1 LVPVRRLLFVLML
14 LLASTPAMAHASSM
28 TLSSAQQVYLYGEN
42 IRIVANV
49 TNDADTPAKVYIEH
63 TLRDLMGRVATGYLL
78 KVVDVGAHEAKLV
91 ELYDVKVDDS
101 FYSGQYIVW
110 ASLIVN
116 KVRVGEEEL
125 SFTVEGAPEDME
137 VRLQISSDPDYAS
150 VGHVFMMGEKA
161 YMQLVGAPQGAT
173 VSTLLKLPD
182 NSTQQLAL
190 PVALT
195 VKQAGRYSV
204 YVNVSATGY
213 RDIHLR
219 DFISV
224 TENGPDALADRKET
238 SSISLQLD
246 ETSYTVGE
254 EAVATGE
261 ISPPHA
267 GASVTLTFSRGGAS
281 EATIIATTD
290 DDGHYQAKYEA
301 QADGQ
306 WSVKAEWGGDS
317 NHEAAASQQLSFT
330 VEAQPMNWLPLAM
343 AAAAIVVVAALV
355 LFLRKKR

>member
-1 LVPVRRLLFVLML
+1 MVPVRRLALVLMIF
-14 LLASTPAMAHASSM
+14 LASTPAMAHASSM
-28 TLSSAQQVYLYGEN
+28 TLSSEQQVYAYGEN

-49 TNDADTPAKVYIEH
+49 TNDADTPVRVYIEH

-78 KVVDVGAHEAKLV
+78 EVVDLEAHEAKLV
-91 ELYDVKVDDS
+91 ELYDVEVDDS
-101 FYSGQYIVW
+101 FYSGQYVVW

-125 SFTVEGAPEDME
+125 RFTVEGAPEDME
-137 VRLQISSDPDYAS
+137 VRLQLSPDPDYAS
-150 VGHVFMMGEKA
+150 VSHVFMMGEKA

-173 VSTLLKLPD
+173 ASALLKLPD

-195 VKQAGRYSV
+195 IKQVGRYSV

-213 RDIHLR
+213 RDIHIR

-224 TENGPDALADRKET
+224 MENGPDALADRKET
-238 SSISLQLD
+238 SSISLQL
-246 ETSYTVGE
+246 EKTSYTAGDEV
-254 EAVATGE
+254 VATGE

-267 GASVTLTFSRGGAS
+267 GASVTLTFIRGSAS
-281 EATIIATTD
+281 DTITATTD
-290 DDGHYQAKYEA
+290 DDGRYQTKYEV

-317 NHEAAASQQLSFT
+317 NHEAAVSQQLIFT
-330 VEAQPMNWLPLAM
+330 AEAPPMNWLPLAL